1 MKLTELVELIN
12 KSESIEKFAEDNLL
26 KIATQDNKYILNYSE
41 QILWTPKS
49 WISHYCRWLTLQWSP
64 NNYKIIAKS
73 FDRFYHLNENPE
85 YLTER
90 FDTSK
95 PFEVQFK
102 YDGSIILSYMY
113 DHTHQIQTRWSFC
126 STPVSTSYHGTFK
139 DLFIESKKDMIR
151 LDEWETE
158 IYELCSPH
166 NQVVDFYSDTFSITL
181 GVVRTDGT
189 ERKDVFNGEKY
200 QASSIEEVLELIKT
214 LKPTQEWFVLAQW
227 DEERQKYI
235 RIKFKT
241 QTWTEL
247 SHFSSGL
254 VSKEWLWNVVFSE
267 EVWEVSAIFPH
278 LKDIL
283 EELSHK
289 YHQTIVDAEEMYDLH
304 KHIEN
309 QKEFAMVVKDHDFA
323 PIMFWMRKWVLIK
336 EAVQKF
342 LNR

>member
-1 MKLTELVELIN
+1 MQITELVDLIN

-26 KIATQDNKYILNYSE
+26 KIASQEDKHILNYSE

-49 WISHYCRWLTLQWSP
+49 WISHYCRGITLRGTP
-64 NNYKIIAKS
+64 GNYRIIAKS

-85 YLTER
+85 YLTEK

-102 YDGSIILSYMY
+102 YDGSIILSYMH
-113 DHTHQIQTRWSFC
+113 DHVHQIQTRWSFC
-126 STPVSTSYHGTFK
+126 STPVSTSYPGTFK

-200 QASSIEEVLELIKT
+200 HAENIEEVLELLKT

-227 DEERQKYI
+227 NEEKQKYI
-235 RIKFKT
+235 RIKCKT
-241 QTWTEL
+241 ETWTEL

-254 VSKEWLWNVVFSE
+254 VSKEGLWNVVFSE
-267 EVWEVSAIFPH
+267 EVGEVSAIFPH
-278 LKDIL
+278 LTQVLD
-283 EELSHK
+283 ELSAK
-289 YHQTIVDAEEMYDLH
+289 YHRVMKEAEEMYEKH
-304 KHIEN
+304 KNIEN
-309 QKEFAMVVKDHDFA
+309 QKEFAMALKDHDFA
-323 PIMFWMRKWVLIK
+323 PMMFWMRKWVPIR
-336 EAVQKF
+336 ESVQQF